1 MRKPPCPPIQLF
13 TGFGKDSEIERII
26 EARVAIRA
34 EAEAIRWRLRLI
46 VIETAILTIMV
57 LLAGWLLDQPLA
69 SVLRSGLLVCAG
81 ASTSGI
87 VLVGLSGG
95 VSMGLSRFARWKAAR
110 TALQRWTKWK

>member
-1 MRKPPCPPIQLF
+1 MRKAPSHPIHLCRD
-13 TGFGKDSEIERII
+13 FGRDAEMERII

-87 VLVGLSGG
+87 LLVGLSGG
-95 VSMGLSRFARWKAAR
+95 VSMGLSRLAHWKAAR
-110 TALQRWTKWK
+110 EAIDHWTKRK